1 MINLVYKFTLD
12 DDYPI
17 PEGGIVCNMKDLR
30 FTFWKNPR
38 LRLLPNYM
46 NPKSIDL
53 LMLSLAVY
61 GADRFF
67 LRKNAVDGWKRKIHI
82 HLSVLD
88 INTMNEKKELLQD
101 ILNFLSGD
109 EWELSFRERDFTR
122 EENYYRDKIVNSKN
136 TKISAKTICMFSG
149 GLDSFIG
156 AIALLEEVKEYV
168 IFVSLYGGG
177 KGVRKYQKLLQGELM
192 KEYGISDNNFFS
204 FYVAPHGGVENTMR
218 TRSLMFFCHA
228 IALATCFEGEI
239 NLIVPENGYISLN
252 IPLTYSRIGTSST
265 RTTHPLYMSL
275 LQKLLH
281 DMGFSIRIKNPYQ
294 FKTKGEMLIEC
305 KNQDILVK
313 NVPQTMSCS
322 HPDYLGRR
330 RGESE
335 TPHCGTCLPCI
346 IRRAAIK
353 RAGIDDSTRYYDPD
367 FTSGDTA
374 RTNLNSY
381 LLGLKKYDEEK
392 AFLTIQMSGPL
403 TNNIEQY
410 ESIYNRGI
418 MEIRGLLDEYIE
430 NS

>member
-1 MINLVYKFTLD
+1 MNLVYKFTLE

-17 PEGGIVCNMKDLR
+17 PEGGIVCNMKDYR
-30 FTFWKNPR
+30 YTFWNPQ
-38 LRLLPNYM
+38 LKLLPNYM

-82 HLSVLD
+82 HLPVLD
-88 INTMNEKKELLQD
+88 INTMIAKKELMQD
-101 ILNFLSGD
+101 TLDFLSGD
-109 EWELSFRERDFTR
+109 EWELNFRQRDFTS
-122 EENYYRDKIVNSKN
+122 EENDYRDRIENGKN
-136 TKISAKTICMFSG
+136 TKISAKRICMFSG

-156 AIALLEEVKEYV
+156 AIDLLEEVEDHI
-168 IFVSLYGGG
+168 IFVSHYGGG
-177 KGVRKYQKLLQGELM
+177 KGVREYQQLLQGELM
-192 KEYGISDNNFFS
+192 KEYSISDNNFFS
-204 FYVAPHGGVENTMR
+204 FYAAPPGGQENTMR

-228 IALATCFEGEI
+228 IALATCFEGDI
-239 NLIVPENGYISLN
+239 DLIVPENGYISLN
-252 IPLTYSRIGTSST
+252 IPLTYSRLGTSST
-265 RTTHPLYMSL
+265 RTTHPYYMDL

-281 DMGFSIRIKNPYQ
+281 DLGFSIRIKNPYQ

-305 KNQDILVK
+305 KNQEFLLE
-313 NVPQTMSCS
+313 NVSQTMSCS
-322 HPDYLGRR
+322 HPDLGRM

-335 TPHCGTCLPCI
+335 TKHCGTCLPCV

-353 RAGIDDSTRYYDPD
+353 RAGIDDSTQYYDLN

-381 LLGLKKYDEEK
+381 LLGLQKYDEDK

-410 ESIYNRGI
+410 ESIYKRGI
-418 MEIRGLLDEYIE
+418 MEMKSLLDEYDE